1 MFNKNIEIL
10 KWIAIG
16 KKKLDAADGNPAK
29 KKSSKGKAVNWSI
42 SWLFLFLQYIKQRF
56 WGNSGADPDLKLDFG
71 KALLH
76 RFQLF
81 QN

>member
-16 KKKLDAADGNPAK
+16 KTKLDAADGNPAEK
-29 KKSSKGKAVNWSI
+29 K
-42 SWLFLFLQYIKQRF
+42 IKQRKSCELVNFMALF